1 MRERQTG
8 SLTNVFLRD
17 LGVPFDCRD
26 GFCRLDQRDVC
37 TMAIDAERDRDLGS
51 QQQNVIR
58 DRDLR
63 EQLHRTLDA
72 ADFFLLLIL
81 PCIEERL
88 RIRFIS
94 QTAFDDFSS
103 LFRILFANDLDGK
116 SETVKKL
123 RTDLPLGHLLQRLLA
138 GNIAVYA
145 AHTNLDIAEGGVND
159 VLAER
164 IGCVDLEPFDITE
177 QEELIKLAVYVPADY
192 EENVRMA
199 ITKAGA
205 GCIGRYSCCT
215 FRVQGKGTFL
225 PLEGTNPFIG
235 QQDRLET
242 VDEVR
247 IETILPARMESRV
260 VKAMLKAH
268 PYEEAA
274 YDLYPLK
281 NRGRLESLGR
291 IGHLPQPLTPEAFA
305 ERVRDGLGAEYVRLV
320 KAGDKHIEK
329 VALCSGSGAEFI
341 AKAAFMGADAYV
353 TGDVKYHDAQRAVEA
368 GMHVIDAGHFPTEF
382 PIVAHLADRLRAE
395 LKEVRCTSVPVLAD
409 QAARD
414 FFTVIR

>member
-1 MRERQTG
+1 MVKCQVIMDAMERIAPRRLAEEWDNPGLLVG
-8 SLTNVFLRD
+8 SPAQEIHGLLV
-17 LGVPFDCRD
+17 C
-26 GFCRLDQRDVC
+26 LDVSEAVVDR
-37 TMAIDAERDRDLGS
+37 AIAEGCDMIVS
-51 QQQNVIR
+51 
-58 DRDLR
+58 
-63 EQLHRTLDA
+63 HHP
-72 ADFFLLLIL
+72 LL
-81 PCIEERL
+81 
-88 RIRFIS
+88 FH
-94 QTAFDDFSS
+94 A
-103 LFRILFANDLDGK
+103 
-116 SETVKKL
+116 VKKL

-192 EENVRMA
+192 EEKVRMA

-235 QQDRLET
+235 QQGSLET

-281 NRGRLESLGR
+281 NKGRLESLGR

-353 TGDVKYHDAQRAVEA
+353 TGDVKYHDAQQAV
-368 GMHVIDAGHFPTEF
+368 GLGLHLVDAGHFPTEF
-382 PIVAHLADRLRAE
+382 PV
-395 LKEVRCTSVPVLAD
+395 VPVLAKYLKQELAGSRGTVNILED
-409 QAARD
+409 KESMD
-414 FFTVIR
+414 FFTVIK